1 MSENE
6 MAGLY
11 HQCNEHELGQ
21 TLGDG
26 EGQGSLASC
35 SPWGHKGSDMTGRLN
50 NNIYPILGF
59 IGKEISLLFCLASMN
74 CNSMARLI
82 DFEFFFDKGWK
93 NSTEDQEDW
102 FFYFKILGR
111 GNRRRG
117 NMATEVLCNL
127 AARDHPGERATS
139 LNECLEK
146 RETDV
151 GWGHGEGHGSG
162 TSSPYWKGIEKEG
175 KHVLYGRNQYN
186 IESNYPLIKNKLNF

>member
-127 AARDHPGERATS
+127 AAGDHPGERATS

-151 GWGHGEGHGSG
+151 GWGHWEGHGSG
-162 TSSPYWKGIEKEG
+162 TSSLYWKGIEKEG